1 MGQRALSQ
9 THQPTDRL
17 IRLNELGAMLGV
29 SPSTIW
35 RWERNG
41 QMPLRFKIGA
51 RAVGWRLS
59 EINDWIAE
67 RAASHGEKS

>member
-1 MGQRALSQ
+1 MIRLALS
-9 THQPTDRL
+9 
-17 IRLNELGAMLGV
+17 G
-29 SPSTIW
+29 STVASFTTGGG
-35 RWERNG
+35 NG

>member
-1 MGQRALSQ
+1 MNNPSSQ
-9 THQPTDRL
+9 THQPTDRI

-35 RWERNG
+35 RWERAG
-41 QMPLRFKIGA
+41 HFPSRLVIGA

-59 EINDWIAE
+59 EVNDWLDTRQHKDE
-67 RAASHGEKS
+67 GVG